1 MISYQ
6 IARELIDSNLK
17 SVVTDFKNAFQ
28 ELEQNQ
34 AVIIKATEK
43 IVYFNKEDEK
53 LFITML
59 NDNDMRDIKVESTYE
74 QLQSFF
80 VNNSESKYKPIVVE
94 AFSEKVAPPPYE
106 DQIHPIL
113 NRELSATPIT
123 EEALERIAVNLK
135 LQIEQGGIDKRWIR
149 HMKVF
154 YDSFT
159 QESQITI
166 GKLELE
172 YDLDGNNISIGVW
185 EGSMIEPWEK

>member
-59 NDNDMRDIKVESTYE
+59 NDSDMRDIKVESTYE

-106 DQIHPIL
+106 DQIRPIL